1 MNKPKE
7 NRNEI
12 KNKSLTVP
20 MSQEEKDR
28 ISKGAKEMGITNAS
42 FVRVVLNDFFKK
54 QE

>member
-12 KNKSLTVP
+12 RNKFLTVP

-28 ISKGAKEMGITNAS
+28 ISKGAKEMGITKAS

>member
-28 ISKGAKEMGITNAS
+28 IGECAKGMGISKAS

>member
-7 NRNEI
+7 NRDEI

-28 ISKGAKEMGITNAS
+28 IKQSAREMGISNAS
-42 FVRVVLNDFFKK
+42 FVRVVLNDFF
-54 QE
+54 

>member
-1 MNKPKE
+1 
-7 NRNEI
+7 
-12 KNKSLTVP
+12 

-28 ISKGAKEMGITNAS
+28 ISNGAKEMGISNAS